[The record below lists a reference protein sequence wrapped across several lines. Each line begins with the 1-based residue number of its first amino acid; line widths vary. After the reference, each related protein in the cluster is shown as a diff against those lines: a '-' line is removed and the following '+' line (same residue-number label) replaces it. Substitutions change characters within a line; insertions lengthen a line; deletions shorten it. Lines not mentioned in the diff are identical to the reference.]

1 LDRADGV
8 VTARMKG
15 GSDLMAFWDPHAGE
29 MTDVAPAASAF
40 LNVLVDFHK
49 NLTMGKRGRAMNG
62 IVAISFVWVVLT
74 GLIAW
79 WPGLAHWGRGFTV
92 NLKLSWKRINYDLHN
107 SAGITSF
114 GFLLAMACT
123 AVCLAAPDIPG
134 LFAFGKSSEH
144 GENKKHRSGGKS
156 KEHAAAESKSIDD
169 LVAIASADPEL
180 AGFRLHGLQLA
191 DKHGEQLGMEYAGA
205 RGTVLVRVDSGSG
218 NILSRTSP
226 NRLGVTLEAHDATE
240 ALHFGRW
247 GGLASRIAWVFL
259 GFTPGVLAITGLLM
273 WWNRSL
279 SKRFA

>member
-1 LDRADGV
+1 MRQQTRFLTSPRKTKLRRWAFKIHFCAGIGIAALLLLIGLSGSAIVFHDELERSFHRSPAGAIPGSSTPADLQTIVDSLEAAHGGYKVGSLRDLDRADGV

-49 NLTMGKRGRAMNG
+49 NQTMGKRGRAMNV

-114 GFLLAMACT
+114 GFLPAMACT

-180 AGFRLHGLQLA
+180 AGFRLHWLQ
-191 DKHGEQLGMEYAGA
+191 
-205 RGTVLVRVDSGSG
+205 
-218 NILSRTSP
+218 
-226 NRLGVTLEAHDATE
+226 
-240 ALHFGRW
+240 
-247 GGLASRIAWVFL
+247 
-259 GFTPGVLAITGLLM
+259 
-273 WWNRSL
+273 
-279 SKRFA
+279 